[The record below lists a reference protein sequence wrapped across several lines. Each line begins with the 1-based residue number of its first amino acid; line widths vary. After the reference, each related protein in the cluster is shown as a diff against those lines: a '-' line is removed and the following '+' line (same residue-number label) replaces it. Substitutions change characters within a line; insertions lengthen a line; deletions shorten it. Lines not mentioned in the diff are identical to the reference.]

1 MLGGEFEGLF
11 YKPTVLANV
20 RPDMAAYREEVFG
33 PVASIIP
40 FSTEE
45 EALRLACDTEY
56 GLSAGIISRDIGR
69 AMRLGEELEVGMLH
83 INDQTVADEPFITF
97 GGRKASGNGQTIG
110 GPVNLDAYCEWQWLT
125 IREHPHPHKF

>member
-1 MLGGEFEGLF
+1 MG
-11 YKPTVLANV
+11 
-20 RPDMAAYREEVFG
+20 
-33 PVASIIP
+33 
-40 FSTEE
+40 
-45 EALRLACDTEY
+45 
-56 GLSAGIISRDIGR
+56 SAGIISRDIGR